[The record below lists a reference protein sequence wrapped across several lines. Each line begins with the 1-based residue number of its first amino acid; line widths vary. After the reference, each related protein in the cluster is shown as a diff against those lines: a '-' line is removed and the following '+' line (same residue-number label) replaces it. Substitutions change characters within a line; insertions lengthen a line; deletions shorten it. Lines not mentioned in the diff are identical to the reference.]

1 MIRPQV
7 RITFTQVK
15 TETYPNRKGVFTMP
29 YVTECEITDSW
40 SSLTN
45 TAKLTF
51 AKNILFKTA
60 EGVAYDLNGKNLIA
74 PNGNQPPFFMRGDQV
89 KIEAGYYYYDAA
101 GNEQIIELTE
111 IFTGFVTKI
120 TVKIPV
126 QIECEDNMYK
136 LKQLP
141 AANKVYKAD
150 KYDVEDIVKE
160 LIQGTGFT
168 FVDAPQGIKTNVGDF
183 RTQNETVAQVLL
195 RLKKDYRIHS
205 FFKNDKLYS
214 SGIVY
219 YPDLAPTPYPA
230 FVFEKNIISD
240 DLIYTRTDDVR
251 IGAKAYSVNKTE
263 LTTTNANGKKKTSH
277 KRLEVSVGVKD
288 GEMRT
293 LYFWNI
299 SNAADLTKLAEDRLR
314 RFTYEGYR
322 GKFTT
327 FGEPV
332 VTSCNQIIV
341 ASTVLPERNGLYY
354 VKSVTHTIGIGGY
367 RQQIELDI
375 KVADIDSKFN
385 ITTRNL
391 TVEEVKGGI

>member
-7 RITFTQVK
+7 RITFTQV
-15 TETYPNRKGVFTMP
+15 TTATYPNRRGQFVMP
-29 YVTECEITDSW
+29 YVTEATISDSW
-40 SSLTN
+40 TSLTN
-45 TAKLTF
+45 TAKLVF
-51 AKNILFKTA
+51 AKNILFRTT

-74 PNGNQPPFFMRGDQV
+74 PDGNQPPFFMRGDKV

-101 GNEQIIELTE
+101 GNEQIRQLTE
-111 IFTGFVTKI
+111 IFDGFVTKV

-126 QIECEDNMYK
+126 EIDCEDNMFK
-136 LKQLP
+136 LKQI
-141 AANKVYKAD
+141 AAPNKVYKAAQ
-150 KYDVEDIVKE
+150 YNVEDIVKE

-205 FFKNDKLYS
+205 FFKGDKLYC

-240 DLIYTRTDDVR
+240 DLVYTRTDDIR
-251 IGAKAYSVNKTE
+251 LGAKAYSVNKAE
-263 LTTTNANGKKKTSH
+263 LTSFNINGKKKTTH
-277 KRLEVSVGVKD
+277 KRLEVSVGAID

-293 LYFWNI
+293 LYFWNVK
-299 SNAADLTKLAEDRLR
+299 SAADLKIMAEDRLR
-314 RFTYEGYR
+314 RFYYQGYK
-322 GKFTT
+322 GKYTT

-332 VTSCNQIIV
+332 VTSCNQVIV

-354 VKSVTHTIGIGGY
+354 VKAVTHTIGINGY
-367 RQQIELDI
+367 RQEIELDI
-375 KVADIDSKFN
+375 KVADIDNKFN

-391 TVEEVKGGI
+391 TEKEVEGGI